1 MYSLTSSYGVF
12 VVPELGGGVGKDCE
26 DGLSGF

>member
-1 MYSLTSSYGVF
+1 MCSLTSYGVF